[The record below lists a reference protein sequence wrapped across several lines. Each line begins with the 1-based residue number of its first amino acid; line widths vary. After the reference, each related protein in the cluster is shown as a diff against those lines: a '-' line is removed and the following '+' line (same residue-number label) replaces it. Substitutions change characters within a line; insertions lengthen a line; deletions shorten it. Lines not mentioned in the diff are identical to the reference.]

1 LECGVLCVQRELLC
15 PFFSEAVEMQTV
27 MWRGDI
33 IFDNMTDYEQNRATT
48 HTTSKS
54 MP

>member
-1 LECGVLCVQRELLC
+1 
-15 PFFSEAVEMQTV
+15 MQTV